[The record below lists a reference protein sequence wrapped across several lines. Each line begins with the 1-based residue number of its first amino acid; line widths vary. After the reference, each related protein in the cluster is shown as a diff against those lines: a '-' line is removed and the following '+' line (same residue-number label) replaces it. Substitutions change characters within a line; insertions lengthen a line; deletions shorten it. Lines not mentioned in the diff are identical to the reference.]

1 MQVDLVA
8 CFDWFVFELFPL
20 RYCSAFSLSLDFG
33 IRLLVGRVFGQVKVS
48 ALVVR
53 ELRGAFL
60 TCVGSLVGRSLLIR
74 GRKHV
79 CDSGPFRLL

>member
-1 MQVDLVA
+1 MFSSCSHISDLIALPSVPLFSIFGFWHQVIGG
-8 CFDWFVFELFPL
+8 
-20 RYCSAFSLSLDFG
+20 LSFWIGL
-33 IRLLVGRVFGQVKVS
+33 VS

-60 TCVGSLVGRSLLIR
+60 TCVGSF
-74 GRKHV
+74 V